1 MCAQWLVLREALSNG
16 NWPGATTKDKGGRN
30 TKQNPL
36 NVMNG
41 LYYFASPVAGD

>member
-1 MCAQWLVLREALSNG
+1 MAYIARGTFKWKLAQRN
-16 NWPGATTKDKGGRN
+16 DKGGRN